1 LVAVAG
7 GRSGGERRSG
17 LHDAVDASID
27 VIVTTFWHTRPGMWR
42 RLQSNRFLLW
52 TLVLAVLVVR
62 ASDAHLHLC
71 FDGLEPPTSVHVAD
85 ASLHHDDHHEEDGH
99 ADKDVDPLVGALV
112 KSVDS
117 DVHFPALMS
126 ASILIPLNA
135 SAGSRA
141 VVRRQATPAA
151 SPFELRPPLRGPPA

>member
-1 LVAVAG
+1 M
-7 GRSGGERRSG
+7 
-17 LHDAVDASID
+17 
-27 VIVTTFWHTRPGMWR
+27 IVTTFWHTRSGMWR

-71 FDGLEPPTSVHVAD
+71 FDGLEAPTSVHVAD

-135 SAGSRA
+135 SAASRA